1 MFLSPEHSFV
11 KLLGIDTALNA
22 CSVAIID
29 GDRTLACVVSAGG
42 KGNAERLLPLL
53 EQARLEA
60 GIELAQLDGIAAT
73 IGPGSFTGIRTALAT
88 ARALGLALKIPV
100 WGITTT
106 ETLSAAAAQP
116 GLATIAVID
125 AKRDELY
132 LQCFS
137 ADGTALDDAQLL
149 NIADAAAALPA
160 GPAMLVG
167 SGSALLQAAARN
179 LSGRDD
185 LQLSPVSPDPDPV
198 LVARLA
204 AGRPRPATAPAP
216 LYIRPPDAKLPSVVV
231 AATQKLPLN
240 IQPCGLE
247 AAAVLAAL
255 HAEAFAG
262 QSQELWSEQSLREL
276 LAMPGALA
284 LIALQGGDQPVG
296 FILLRLAADEAEI
309 ITLAVQPQLR
319 RQGVARRLLTVGLAK
334 VIGRGAQQCF
344 LEVADT
350 NVAARALY
358 ESAGFAEVGRRP
370 GYYRDA
376 AGLPRDAILMRK

>member
-1 MFLSPEHSFV
+1 V

-22 CSVAIID
+22 CSVAIVD
-29 GDRTLACVVSAGG
+29 GNAVLARVASAGG

-53 EQARLEA
+53 ELARLEA
-60 GIELAQLDGIAAT
+60 GIELAGLDGIAAT

-116 GLATIAVID
+116 GFATIAVID

-132 LQCFS
+132 IQCYS
-137 ADGTALDDAQLL
+137 ADGAALTEPQLL
-149 NIADAAAALPA
+149 NIADAATILPA
-160 GPAMLVG
+160 GPAVLVG
-167 SGSALLQAAARN
+167 SGSALLMHAAN
-179 LSGRDD
+179 TLSGRDD
-185 LQLSPVSPDPDPV
+185 LQLSSVSPDPDPV

-204 AGRPRPATAPAP
+204 ASRPRPTVSPSP
-216 LYIRPPDAKLPSVVV
+216 LYIRPPDAKLPS
-231 AATQKLPLN
+231 ASGATATSKPPLN
-240 IQPCGLE
+240 IQPCGSE
-247 AAAVLAAL
+247 AAGVLAAL

-262 QSQELWSEQSLREL
+262 QSEELWTEKSLREL

-284 LIALQGGDQPVG
+284 LLAMQGGEPVG
-296 FILLRLAADEAEI
+296 FILLRQAADEAEI
-309 ITLAVQPQLR
+309 ITLAVQPQQR
-319 RQGVARRLLTVGLAK
+319 RLGVARRLLTVGLAK
-334 VIGRGAQQCF
+334 ITGRGAQQCF

-350 NVAARALY
+350 NVAARGLY
-358 ESAGFAEVGRRP
+358 ASAGFVEVGRRS

-376 AGLPRDAILMRK
+376 AGAQRDAILMRK

>member
-1 MFLSPEHSFV
+1 MFLSPEPGFV

-53 EQARLEA
+53 EQARLDA

-106 ETLSAAAAQP
+106 ETLAAAAAQP
-116 GLATIAVID
+116 GLNTIAVID

-132 LQCFS
+132 IQCFAS
-137 ADGTALDDAQLL
+137 DGAALDEPQLL
-149 NIADAAAALPA
+149 NIADAPGILPT
-160 GPAMLVG
+160 GPAVLVG
-167 SGSALLQAAARN
+167 SGGELLKAAAQ
-179 LSGRDD
+179 RDD
-185 LQLSPVSPDPDPV
+185 LQLSAVSPDPDPV
-198 LVARLA
+198 LLARLA
-204 AGRPRPATAPAP
+204 ASRPRPAVSPAP
-216 LYIRPPDAKLPSVVV
+216 LYIRPPDAKLPSAV
-231 AATQKLPLN
+231 APPAAQKPALN
-240 IQPCGLE
+240 IQTCGLE

-262 QSQELWSEQSLREL
+262 QSTELWTETSLREL

-284 LIALQGGDQPVG
+284 LLALQGEQPVG

-334 VIGRGAQQCF
+334 VTGRGAQQCF
-344 LEVADT
+344 LEVAES
-350 NVAARALY
+350 NVAARGLY
-358 ESAGFAEVGRRP
+358 ASAGFAEVGRRP

-376 AGLPRDAILMRK
+376 AGLSRDAILMRK

>member
-22 CSVAIID
+22 CSVAIIE
-29 GDRTLACVVSAGG
+29 GDKLLSCVASAGG

-106 ETLSAAAAQP
+106 EALCAAAAQP
-116 GLATIAVID
+116 GLNTVAVID

-132 LQCFS
+132 IQCF
-137 ADGTALDDAQLL
+137 APDGAALTEPQLL
-149 NIADAAAALPA
+149 NIADAPGILPA
-160 GPAMLVG
+160 GPAVLVG
-167 SGSALLQAAARN
+167 SGSELLQQAAQ
-179 LSGRDD
+179 RDD
-185 LQLSPVSPDPDPV
+185 LQRSPVSPDPDPV

-204 AGRPRPATAPAP
+204 AQRPRPETAPAP
-216 LYIRPPDAKLPSVVV
+216 LYIRPPDAKLPSAV
-231 AATQKLPLN
+231 AAPASQKPALN
-240 IQPCGLE
+240 IQTCGLE

-262 QSQELWSEQSLREL
+262 QSQDLWSEQSLREL

-284 LIALQGGDQPVG
+284 LLALQGEQPVG

-319 RQGVARRLLTVGLAK
+319 RQGGARRLLTVGLAK
-334 VIGRGAQQCF
+334 VTGRGAQQCF

-350 NVAARALY
+350 NLAARALY
-358 ESAGFAEVGRRP
+358 VSAGFAEVGRRP
-370 GYYRDA
+370 GYYRDGDGA
-376 AGLPRDAILMRK
+376 PRDAILMRKLKV

>member
-53 EQARLEA
+53 EQARLQA
-60 GIELAQLDGIAAT
+60 GIVLAQLDGIAAT

-100 WGITTT
+100 WGVTTT
-106 ETLSAAAAQP
+106 ETLATAAAQP
-116 GLATIAVID
+116 GLNTVAVID

-132 LQCFS
+132 IQCF
-137 ADGTALDDAQLL
+137 APDGTALTEPQLL
-149 NIADAAAALPA
+149 NIADAPGILPA
-160 GPAMLVG
+160 GPAVLVG
-167 SGSALLQAAARN
+167 SGSELLKTAAQ
-179 LSGRDD
+179 RDD
-185 LQLSPVSPDPDPV
+185 LLISSASPDPDPV

-204 AGRPRPATAPAP
+204 AQRPRPETAPAP
-216 LYIRPPDAKLPSVVV
+216 LYIRPPDAKLPSAV
-231 AATQKLPLN
+231 AAPASQKPALN
-240 IQPCGLE
+240 IQTCGLE

-262 QSQELWSEQSLREL
+262 QSTELWSEQSLREL

-284 LIALQGGDQPVG
+284 LLATQGGEQPVG

-334 VIGRGAQQCF
+334 VTGRGALQCF

-350 NVAARALY
+350 NTAARGLY
-358 ESAGFAEVGRRP
+358 ASAGFAEVGRRP

-376 AGLPRDAILMRK
+376 TGASRDAILMRKLKV

>member
-1 MFLSPEHSFV
+1 M

-29 GDRTLACVVSAGG
+29 GDDVLAKVVSAGG

-60 GIELAQLDGIAAT
+60 GIALAQLDGIAAT

-116 GLATIAVID
+116 GLATVAVID

-132 LQCFS
+132 IQCFA
-137 ADGTALDDAQLL
+137 ADGAPLGDAQLL
-149 NIADAAAALPA
+149 NIADASAILPA
-160 GPAMLVG
+160 GPAVLVG
-167 SGSALLQAAARN
+167 SGSELLKDAARN

-185 LQLSPVSPDPDPV
+185 LQLSSVSPDPDPV
-198 LVARLA
+198 LVARIA
-204 AGRPRPATAPAP
+204 ASRPRPTASPSP
-216 LYIRPPDAKLPSVVV
+216 LYIRAPDAKLPSAIGAT
-231 AATQKLPLN
+231 AASKPPLN
-240 IQPCGLE
+240 IQACGSE
-247 AAAVLAAL
+247 AAGVLAAL

-262 QSQELWSEQSLREL
+262 QSEELWTEKSLREL
-276 LAMPGALA
+276 LLMPGALA
-284 LIALQGGDQPVG
+284 LLAMQGGAPVG
-296 FILLRLAADEAEI
+296 FILLRQAADEAEI

-334 VIGRGAQQCF
+334 VTGRGAQQCF

-350 NVAARALY
+350 NIAARGLY
-358 ESAGFAEVGRRP
+358 ASAGFLEVGRRP

-376 AGLPRDAILMRK
+376 AGVPRDAILMRR

>member
-53 EQARLEA
+53 ERARLDA

-116 GLATIAVID
+116 GRATIAVID

-132 LQCFS
+132 LQCF
-137 ADGTALDDAQLL
+137 APDGSALDEPQLL
-149 NIADAAAALPA
+149 NIADAPGLLPA
-160 GPAMLVG
+160 GPAVLVG
-167 SGSALLQAAARN
+167 SGSELLQAAAQ
-179 LSGRDD
+179 RDD
-185 LQLSPVSPDPDPV
+185 LQLSSVSPDPDPV

-204 AGRPRPATAPAP
+204 AKRPRPTQAPAP
-216 LYIRPPDAKLPSVVV
+216 LYIRPPDAKLPSAIASP
-231 AATQKLPLN
+231 AAQKPALN
-240 IQPCGLE
+240 IQTCGLE

-262 QSQELWSEQSLREL
+262 QTQELWSEQSLREL

-284 LIALQGGDQPVG
+284 LLALQGQQPVG

-309 ITLAVQPQLR
+309 ITLAVQPQVR

-334 VIGRGAQQCF
+334 VTGRGAQQCF
-344 LEVADT
+344 LEVAES
-350 NVAARALY
+350 NMAARGLY
-358 ESAGFAEVGRRP
+358 ASAGFAEVGRRP

-376 AGLPRDAILMRK
+376 AGAPRDAILMRK